1 MMPPLSSIPA
11 RWARAARLCVPA
23 LLVLPLL
30 MAGCEPTLI
39 PNTHV
44 EDTGRNRE
52 VVDFVEKYR
61 LAIENRNTGALLSLA
76 SRNYFDDMGTP
87 AGQDDID
94 YDGLRA
100 VLERL
105 REEVLGARYQ
115 ISYRSVTFDTDNRVL
130 VDMLYTGWFRV
141 NSGEGPTWKRRL
153 EAHRIVLAREDGQY
167 RILSGM

>member
-1 MMPPLSSIPA
+1 V
-11 RWARAARLCVPA
+11 RLCLRLPTLF
-23 LLVLPLL
+23 LLV
-30 MAGCEPTLI
+30 AACEPTLI

-44 EDTGRNRE
+44 EDTGQNRE

-61 LAIENRNTGALLSLA
+61 LAIESRNTGALLALA

-100 VLERL
+100 ALERL

-115 ISYRSVTFDTDNRVL
+115 ISYRSVSFDRDNHVL

-141 NSGEGPTWKRRL
+141 NSHEGPSWRRRL
-153 EAHRIVLAREDGQY
+153 EPHRIVLAREDGQY

>member
-1 MMPPLSSIPA
+1 MKMTPRKMSLF
-11 RWARAARLCVPA
+11 RWLCRPFATAA
-23 LLVLPLL
+23 LLAL
-30 MAGCEPTLI
+30 AACEPTLI

-44 EDTGRNRE
+44 EDTGQNRE

-61 LAIENRNTGALLSLA
+61 SAIENRNTAALLALA

-94 YDGLRA
+94 YDGLQAGLARM
-100 VLERL
+100 

-115 ISYRSVTFDTDNRVL
+115 ISYRSVTFDTEQRVL
-130 VDMLYTGWFRV
+130 VDLLYTGWFRV
-141 NSGEGPTWKRRL
+141 NTGEGPTWKRRL
-153 EAHRIVLAREDGQY
+153 EPHRIVLAREDGQY